1 MEKLST
7 SSKILLIFKILLSL
21 LFVSYISLLVF
32 FVFFANKE
40 RRFAIGGVPQGT
52 QFSQFVLSTLIGDF
66 PNYSDAFL
74 EKSVPY
80 NKRGL
85 YYEGFK
91 LLNNAVDLNP
101 KEHLGYRGWMKLN
114 KLKDYQ
120 GAIKDFK
127 KLDSLT
133 PDYFDVNGGSIN
145 YLLATAYQG
154 IGNADES
161 MFFYKKLFEENKN
174 NYPIFPISY
183 VNYGILLD
191 RKGLHKEAI
200 EQFNTALEKTNN
212 KLSEAYYNKALAY
225 KKLGVGD
232 SADFFFNKA
241 LSSYDQGYKIKDI
254 YNETFNE
261 LYRDD
266 IVYELSKKK

>member
-1 MEKLST
+1 MEKLSI

-127 KLDSLT
+127 KLDSLNS
-133 PDYFDVNGGSIN
+133 DYFDVNGGSIN

-200 EQFNTALEKTNN
+200 EQFNTALEKTDN